1 MVDTLPAT
9 LLILIKFCVSWPAAF
24 QSSRNRASREV
35 SNFEFLAGAAQDC
48 KALLEEIGEE
58 RGAEKIVGGTSV
70 VRSCRLRADGG
81 PIACRIIIP
90 PQPGQRHEIDLLI
103 FRQRVDERCKLLD
116 HGVIAVVLEDRRVS
130 VIGTSSL
137 ASNSR
142 ALMMTKQTFSVEIV
156 RVSVAT
162 TSDRVAL
169 VLMRFHRFLDLTQP
183 PVA

>member
-1 MVDTLPAT
+1 
-9 LLILIKFCVSWPAAF
+9 
-24 QSSRNRASREV
+24 
-35 SNFEFLAGAAQDC
+35 
-48 KALLEEIGEE
+48 
-58 RGAEKIVGGTSV
+58 
-70 VRSCRLRADGG
+70 
-81 PIACRIIIP
+81 
-90 PQPGQRHEIDLLI
+90 
-103 FRQRVDERCKLLD
+103 
-116 HGVIAVVLEDRRVS
+116 VVLEDRRVS